1 MKKVVSIL
9 LAFCA
14 TLAITAQVPDFS
26 GSWKL
31 NTEKSKLNAEFSM
44 APLELKIAQK
54 GNELT
59 VERHSEFQGE
69 AVTMTD
75 KFTLDGKECVNSGY
89 MDTQKKSTAA
99 WSEDKK
105 SLKITTR
112 IVMDDGNEINIS
124 EVYKL
129 DAVNLVIDSNSS
141 SSWGDTVETHF
152 YDKM

>member
-1 MKKVVSIL
+1 MKKIVFIL
-9 LAFCA
+9 LVFCV
-14 TLAITAQVPDFS
+14 TLSIAAQGPDFS
-26 GSWKL
+26 GNWKL

-75 KFTLDGKECVNSGY
+75 KFTLDGKECVNTGF

-99 WSEDKK
+99 WAEDKK
-105 SLKITTR
+105 SLKITSKV
-112 IVMDDGNEINIS
+112 VMDDGNEINIS

-129 DAVNLVIDSNSS
+129 DAGNLVIDSNSS
-141 SSWGDTVETHF
+141 SSWGDVAETHV
-152 YDKM
+152 YDKI